1 MSRIYNLASIKE
13 GDIVY
18 ISSVIGEIELRAF
31 KNDKNK
37 LCLDHYDPKYIT
49 SPTIEISTWMSLTK
63 SVNVF
68 IFTDS
73 IEARDHTFHAYMSL
87 VNKLKRKQITNV

>member
-1 MSRIYNLASIKE
+1 MSRIYDLASIKE
-13 GDIVY
+13 GDIVH
-18 ISSVIGEIELRAF
+18 ISSAIGERELRAF

-68 IFTDS
+68 IFTDP
-73 IEARDHTFHAYMSL
+73 IEARDHAFHAYMFL
-87 VNKLKRKQITNV
+87 VNKLRLNYITNV

>member
-1 MSRIYNLASIKE
+1 MSRIYDLASIKE

-18 ISSVIGEIELRAF
+18 ISSAIGERELIAF

-49 SPTIEISTWMSLTK
+49 SPTIEISTWMSLLHLC
-63 SVNVF
+63 SREHLRIVYF
-68 IFTDS
+68 LLDGGQS
-73 IEARDHTFHAYMSL
+73 MGRRHSGHPS
-87 VNKLKRKQITNV
+87 